1 MARRGNSFLNDKR
14 RWVFLK
20 TPKTD
25 NSGRTPNLFLIE
37 MLIALLFFCIS
48 GAVILQVFAS
58 AYGYMQ
64 KNKRSDSAAL
74 CAQACAEVYSGNG
87 DIEEMLSD
95 VFGRE
100 YITEN
105 GIYTISLNDDCIPS
119 EEATILLTVSE
130 TENTT
135 SAGIFSTA
143 TVEFSYDDEYFYSLS
158 FSAYIPKNGGGTD
171 E

>member
-1 MARRGNSFLNDKR
+1 
-14 RWVFLK
+14 
-20 TPKTD
+20 
-25 NSGRTPNLFLIE
+25 

-48 GAVILQVFAS
+48 GAVILQVFAC

-95 VFGRE
+95 VFGRD
-100 YITEN
+100 YIPEN
-105 GIYTISLNDDCIPS
+105 GVYSISLNDDCMPS
-119 EEATILLTVSE
+119 EEATIMLTVSE

-135 SAGIFSTA
+135 SAGTFSTA
-143 TVEFSYDDEYFYSLS
+143 TAEFSYDDECFYSLS
-158 FSAYIPKNGGGTD
+158 FSAYIPKNGGSAD